1 MKHLTEAHEEKIV
14 KDYDKTNTKELE
26 EEKKETTKSGNKE
39 LNFDRINLKTN
50 DRQRQARIGQSG
62 KYYCGGSLETSCACC
77 DRQCGPTNGCNCSS
91 CMKLDLECRMLPKGY
106 LVNKE
111 GRSVRIGEI

>member
-26 EEKKETTKSGNKE
+26 EERKETTKSGNKE

-50 DRQRQARIGQSG
+50 DR
-62 KYYCGGSLETSCACC
+62 
-77 DRQCGPTNGCNCSS
+77 
-91 CMKLDLECRMLPKGY
+91 
-106 LVNKE
+106 
-111 GRSVRIGEI
+111 